1 MYFSLQSYCTKINQ
15 FKPIMFNQ
23 ITGNFDVHLVLN
35 LTVQLSSFSIFFNRN
50 ILKCTIV
57 ENTKHFKSGETIL
70 IVFFTDSIES
80 IHKQFNT
87 FEKLFPLEL
96 QNHFLKNG
104 MVADHFFGYSSRV
117 NPFKIV
123 RSKTIHIRGERLFI
137 VNKDKKLFFKRF
149 KFKTLPIFAT
159 N

>member
-1 MYFSLQSYCTKINQ
+1 
-15 FKPIMFNQ
+15 MFNQ
-23 ITGNFDVHLVLN
+23 ITGNFDVNLVLN
-35 LTVQLSSFSIFFNRN
+35 LTVRLVSFSIYFNRN

-57 ENTKHFKSGETIL
+57 ENTNHFKSGETIL
-70 IVFFTDSIES
+70 IVFFTDSIDS

-96 QNHFLKNG
+96 QKHFLTNG
-104 MVADHFFGYSSRV
+104 VVVDHYFGYSSRV

-123 RSKTIHIRGERLFI
+123 RSKPIHIRGERLFI
-137 VNKDKKLFFKRF
+137 VNNEKKKFFKRF
-149 KFKTLPIFAT
+149 KLKTLPIYAP